1 MRTIYIEILA
11 FNTDN
16 IVNSGKY
23 SELFGRQAKLKHAMS
38 RNIRGSDITSIRIR
52 RIIRKDI
59 LSRTLI
65 FVTEID
71 LFALISMVPSWSA
84 IVFYVEV
91 YSKIASSGKN

>member
-11 FNTDN
+11 LIRDSRANK
-16 IVNSGKY
+16 GKY
-23 SELFGRQAKLKHAMS
+23 NELLGRQAKLKHAIS
-38 RNIRGSDITSIRIR
+38 RNMRGSDIVSIRMR